1 MQQKK
6 KSVKPSNLTNYPLD
20 TLEFGQ
26 IKKYLSTLAVSECG
40 RDYLL
45 KSDPYQDIRSL
56 EDALSR
62 VTEMRELIAFDE
74 AFPLHHFS
82 DLQIPLQKAEVVGAF
97 LQPDEIK
104 NILNCL
110 VLSRQ
115 IVTYMNS
122 RQEKYPRIH
131 QYIGNC
137 EPLPLLEMEIT
148 RIISE
153 HGDIKDNASSELKQI
168 RRSIQLSE
176 SRIRQRLEAIL
187 RSMVKEGHAQEDR
200 LTIRDGRLVIPM
212 KEGHAGKIQGVIID
226 QSSTGATLFIEPLE
240 ILESNNEVRK
250 LRIRET
256 REMERI
262 LVELTGKIRENLV
275 RIKYNFQCLILLDGL
290 TAKARYSQEID
301 GCAAKISE
309 ATLVLKE
316 ARHPILLMSH
326 ERQDVVPLTLKLGDP
341 VQTLLITGPNAGGK
355 TVALKTLGLLSIMHA
370 HGYHVP
376 AAPGTEIPLF
386 FRIFADIGDQQSIEQ
401 DLSTFSSHIR
411 NIARIVQEAG
421 SNSLVL
427 MDEIGSATDPL
438 EGSALAMTVLESL
451 TRSRCLTVA
460 TTHMGALKVF
470 AHENEGM
477 ENGSMI
483 FDQDTLQPT
492 YCFQM
497 GIPGSSYAFEIARR
511 YGIPDV
517 IVNKAETMLGEERGQ
532 LDRLIHTLQTEH
544 QRLDRLTLEAE
555 RKDSQLKGLITLYEE
570 RLQRIKNEAQTEK
583 QKLLEEAENIL
594 GEANTTI
601 ERVVKD
607 IRESNARREVIQQA
621 KQSVESQKKSVEKLR
636 NRKKA
641 SPRIK
646 RGSWVV
652 WEGYPGSGEV
662 VSEPDRNRRVLV
674 QWADR
679 RLKVPVEA
687 LRPTQAPT
695 RNKSAGITSFVNRMV
710 RDEIDLRGMNVDEA
724 LHAVEQYLGDAHSAG
739 LNSVRII
746 HGKGTGVLRRE
757 IGHFLE
763 GHRLIKNQRLGF
775 WNEGDTGVTIV
786 ELK

>member
-1 MQQKK
+1 MQQKT
-6 KSVKPSNLTNYPLD
+6 KSIKSSNLNDYPLD

-26 IKKYLSTLAVSECG
+26 VKKYLSALAVSECG
-40 RDYLL
+40 RDYIL
-45 KSDPYQDIRSL
+45 KSDPFRDIKSL
-56 EDALSR
+56 EDALTR
-62 VTEMRELIAFDE
+62 VAEMRELITFDE
-74 AFPLHHFS
+74 PFPLHSFT
-82 DLQIPLQKAEVVGAF
+82 DLQNPLKKAEVVGAF

-104 NILNCL
+104 NILTCL

-115 IVTYMNS
+115 VVIYLNA
-122 RQEKYPRIH
+122 RQEKYPGIH
-131 QYIGNC
+131 QFIEDC
-137 EPLPLLEMEIT
+137 EPLPLLEREIT

-153 HGDIKDNASSELKQI
+153 HGDIKDTASPELKHI
-168 RRSIQLSE
+168 RRSLQLAE
-176 SRIRQRLEAIL
+176 SRIRQRLDAIL
-187 RSMVKEGHAQEDR
+187 RLMVKEGHAQEDR

-256 REMERI
+256 REIEKI
-262 LVELTGKIRENLV
+262 LLELTGKIRENLF
-275 RIKYNFQCLILLDGL
+275 RINHNFRSLILLDGL
-290 TAKARYSQEID
+290 NAKARYSQEIE

-309 ATLVLKE
+309 TALVLKE

-326 ERQDVVPLTLKLGDP
+326 ERQDVVPLTLELGDP
-341 VQTLLITGPNAGGK
+341 VRTLLITGPNAGGK

-370 HGYHVP
+370 YGYHVP
-376 AAPGTEIPLF
+376 ATPGTEIPLF
-386 FRIFADIGDQQSIEQ
+386 SRIFADIGDQQSIEQ

-421 SNSLVL
+421 SKSLVL

-438 EGSALAMTVLESL
+438 EGSALAMTVLEAL

-470 AHENEGM
+470 AHETAGM

-483 FDQDTLQPT
+483 FDQNTLLPT
-492 YCFQM
+492 YRFQM

-511 YGIPDV
+511 YGIPDF
-517 IVNKAETMLGEERGQ
+517 ILDKAKTMVGEERGQ
-532 LDRLIHTLQTEH
+532 LDRLIQALQTEH
-544 QRLDRLTLEAE
+544 QKLGRLMQEAE
-555 RKDSQLKGLITLYEE
+555 RKDSQLSGLIALYEDRLE
-570 RLQRIKNEAQTEK
+570 RIRSDAQAEK

-594 GEANTTI
+594 DEANTTF

-607 IRESNARREVIQQA
+607 IRESNARREVIQKA
-621 KQSVESQKKSVEKLR
+621 KQSVEFQKKNIAKLR
-636 NRKKA
+636 NRKKPA
-641 SPRIK
+641 TRIK
-646 RGSWVV
+646 RGNWVV
-652 WEGYPGSGEV
+652 WEEYPGSGEV
-662 VSEPDRNRRVLV
+662 VSEPDRDRRVLV
-674 QWADR
+674 QWGDR
-679 RLKVPVEA
+679 RLKVPLDA
-687 LRPTQAPT
+687 LRLTQAPNQ
-695 RNKSAGITSFVNRMV
+695 NKSAGITAFVNRTV

-746 HGKGTGVLRRE
+746 HGKGTGALRRE